1 MNILLSR
8 HPGSEARDA
17 RDPALF
23 QRHRFRTHSL
33 LTLQDDGVLS
43 EYHYFTNDKGLK

>member
-23 QRHRFRTHSL
+23 QRRGFGTHSL
-33 LTLQDDGVLS
+33 LTLRDDPFKNGHLI
-43 EYHYFTNDKGLK
+43 L